1 MTWTEV
7 APTLD
12 LTLQLFA
19 QYDPYGNSHFWGNF
33 MEDRLKYSA
42 TLVLDY
48 SSAWQASLGYAG
60 VSYFSDKYKTV
71 FDRQDTV
78 NFSVDYKF

>member
-1 MTWTEV
+1 
-7 APTLD
+7 
-12 LTLQLFA
+12 
-19 QYDPYGNSHFWGNF
+19 
-33 MEDRLKYSA
+33 MEDRLKYST

-48 SSAWQASLGYAG
+48 SNAWQASLGYAG
-60 VSYFSDKYKTV
+60 ISYFSDKYGTA